1 MDEITALAKKK
12 IPFVFVLSYDKSEC
26 IVERVDKLQQI
37 RFEISSKKN
46 FITKRLRSKPIS
58 FERYNDAF
66 HKVMEQI
73 KKGNTYLLN
82 LTFPTKITQ
91 KLDLEQIFHYSDAKY
106 KVLVKDKFVSFSP
119 ETFIKIKDDRIF
131 TFPMKGTIDAT
142 IKDAK
147 KQILDDEKEK
157 AEHTMIVDL
166 LRNDLG
172 IVAQK
177 VRVERFR
184 YVEDIGGLL
193 QVSSQISAELSNW
206 QSRLGEIIDAITPA
220 GSITGTP
227 KKKTMQIIADV
238 EGYKR
243 GFFSGIFGYFDGES
257 FDSCV
262 LIRYIEKDGEDLIYK
277 SGGGITI
284 DSDAKKEYQEMIKKV
299 YISKEEDV
307 Y

>member
-12 IPFVFVLSYDKSEC
+12 IPFVFVLSYDKSEY
-26 IVERVDKLQQI
+26 IIERVDRLQQI
-37 RFEISSKKN
+37 QFKISTKKN
-46 FITKRLRSKPIS
+46 FTTKRLRAKPIS
-58 FERYNDAF
+58 FERYSDAF

-82 LTFPTKITQ
+82 LTFPTKIEQ
-91 KLDLEQIFHYSDAKY
+91 KLDLEQIFYCADAKY
-106 KVLVKDKFVSFSP
+106 KVLVKNKFVSFSP
-119 ETFIKIKDDRIF
+119 ETFVKIKDNKIF
-131 TFPMKGTIDAT
+131 TFPMKGTIDAK

-172 IVAQK
+172 IIGQK
-177 VRVERFR
+177 VQVERFR

-193 QVSSQISAELSNW
+193 QVSSQISAELSGW
-206 QSRLGEIIDAITPA
+206 HSRLGEIIDAITPA

-262 LIRYIEKDGEDLIYK
+262 LIRYIEKEGEDLIYK

-284 DSDAKKEYQEMIKKV
+284 DSDVEKEYQEMIKKV
-299 YISKEEDV
+299 YISKE
-307 Y
+307 

>member
-46 FITKRLRSKPIS
+46 FVTKRLRSKPIS

>member
-1 MDEITALAKKK
+1 MDEITALAKNK
-12 IPFVFVLSYDKSEC
+12 IPFVFVLSYDKSRC
-26 IVERVDKLQQI
+26 IIERVDNLQQI
-37 RFEISSKKN
+37 QFNISTKKS
-46 FITKRLRSKPIS
+46 FTTRRLRAKPVS
-58 FERYNDAF
+58 FERYSDAF
-66 HKVMEQI
+66 YKVMEQI

-82 LTFPTKITQ
+82 LTFPAKIEQ
-91 KLDLEQIFHYSDAKY
+91 KLDLEQVFYCADAKY

-119 ETFIKIKDDRIF
+119 ETFVKIKDNKIF
-131 TFPMKGTIDAT
+131 AFPMKGTIDAT

-172 IVAQK
+172 IIGQK

-193 QVSSQISAELSNW
+193 QVSSQISAELSGW

-262 LIRYIEKDGEDLIYK
+262 LIRYIEKEGKDLIYK

-284 DSDAKKEYQEMIKKV
+284 DSDAKKEYQEMIKKI